1 MRDDDTPFDDIVEQ
15 MNEMIEEMMN
25 QGGFP
30 GTQPGSG
37 DTRFGGASFTRGPDG
52 EADFQP
58 FGNWA
63 EAGDVGAA
71 SSTHVDV
78 MEDED
83 EIHVVADL
91 PGVDKED
98 IDLKVKA
105 DHLKIEAS
113 NEERRYDEVVQLPAE
128 VDEDTASASYNN
140 GVLEVSFTRV
150 EDETSKHIDIE

>member
-1 MRDDDTPFDDIVEQ
+1 MKDDEDPFEDIFEQ
-15 MNEMIEEMMN
+15 MNEMIEEMMS

-30 GTQPGSG
+30 GMQPGSSDFSFG
-37 DTRFGGASFTRGPDG
+37 GTRFTQGPDG
-52 EADFQP
+52 EADFQS
-58 FGNWA
+58 FGDWPG
-63 EAGDVGAA
+63 AGDVSGD
-71 SSTHVDV
+71 SFTHVDV
-78 MEDED
+78 MEEDD

-113 NEERRYDEVVQLPAE
+113 NEERSYEEVVKLPAD
-128 VDEDTASASYNN
+128 VDEDSASASYNN
-140 GVLEVSFTRV
+140 GVLEVSFTRL